1 MNELDFLQRD
11 ISSNTIFSAKEIL
24 KSVEA
29 YMNSFDRKEFL
40 SFSSKTDAEKYSKN
54 YQALLSSISTNI
66 PPLISENAR
75 LASLLVKADRAMS
88 TDIIVLCEKRFN
100 AFEAFEQELNKY
112 MSAMENIFANGKPNP
127 SFLLNSAMQFKIAL
141 NALIE
146 ANL

>member
-1 MNELDFLQRD
+1 MNELEFLQRD

-54 YQALLSSISTNI
+54 YQALLSSISANI

-75 LASLLVKADRAMS
+75 LASLLVKADRAMC
-88 TDIIVLCEKRFN
+88 TEIIVLCEKRFN